1 MAGLLGDLYG
11 YIDSKKRGLLDA
23 FNNPGDA
30 LQQFVGNLGD
40 SVNQSNDMMQRTGL
54 APTVYGKTNATQQQQ
69 ALARA
74 LMAEQGAQM
83 GMAGVVGYHGTMSP
97 NFEKFNLDNFGKTDQ
112 GWLGKGVYA
121 AKSPTDASAYAM
133 VDGKPGGAVLKVDMD
148 LKNPLNID
156 WEAANRAEMLSKRR
170 ELGPEGFT
178 AWLQK
183 QGHDG
188 VIFQGPKNA
197 LNSAG
202 ERDIQ
207 YMAIDPEMVK
217 QIGY

>member
-1 MAGLLGDLYG
+1 MAGLLADIYSYGDTLKRKVNG
-11 YIDSKKRGLLDA
+11 LMQDPKGTLEQFVGQLGDTANQNSELMAQAGWIPGQKATATPQQQAIARGLLAD
-23 FNNPGDA
+23 
-30 LQQFVGNLGD
+30 
-40 SVNQSNDMMQRTGL
+40 
-54 APTVYGKTNATQQQQ
+54 
-69 ALARA
+69 
-74 LMAEQGAQM
+74 QGTQM
-83 GMAGVVGYHGTMSP
+83 GMAGVVGYHGTMNP

-133 VDGKPGGAVLKVDMD
+133 VGGKPGGAVFKVDMD

-170 ELGPEGFT
+170 ELGPEGFS

-188 VIFQGPKNA
+188 VVFQGPKNA

-207 YMAIDPEMVK
+207 YMAIDPGLAK
-217 QIGY
+217 IINY